1 MQVLHPQGFT
11 TWSIF
16 NPLTAT
22 SDSIGIVLLYHNNY
36 IQNHRFQN
44 GTNCCIFSVIALCCH
59 AQAAAEGKE
68 KEGTKHKCIKG
79 NVAEDIEISEMW
91 LCPEI

>member
-1 MQVLHPQGFT
+1 MEQ
-11 TWSIF
+11 
-16 NPLTAT
+16 
-22 SDSIGIVLLYHNNY
+22 IVVSSLL
-36 IQNHRFQN
+36 QHR
-44 GTNCCIFSVIALCCH
+44 CCH

-68 KEGTKHKCIKG
+68 KEGTKSLQCIKG